1 VRLST
6 QADYAVRTVY
16 ELACRRP
23 GAVVQT
29 REIAGAQGLPERYL
43 AKVVQSLAR
52 AGLLR
57 TVRGNHGGVSL
68 ARPAAQITVRE
79 VFEAADGPLELHRCR
94 QRPEPC
100 GESPCGTHDFWE
112 KVERVLADEL
122 ESTSFEA
129 LAHGGAKAGGGAA
142 RTPTRR

>member
-1 VRLST
+1 MRLST

-16 ELACRRP
+16 ELSCRQP
-23 GAVVQT
+23 GAVVHT
-29 REIAGAQGLPERYL
+29 SEIAAAQGLPERYL

-57 TVRGNHGGVSL
+57 TSRGNSGGVSL
-68 ARPAAQITVRE
+68 TRSPGQITVRE

-100 GESPCGTHDFWE
+100 GESPCGTHGFWE

-129 LAHGGAKAGGGAA
+129 LADCGAKAGGGAA
-142 RTPTRR
+142 DTPTRR